1 MELSN
6 GEMISRRTFL
16 ARAAALAGGGCV
28 AARNFL
34 IVPEASAKVPPAS
47 SSLKELA
54 ASRNLLYGAAATK
67 THLSKDPAFADAFAA
82 QCNILVPEVELKWDA
97 LRPTPDTFNFGPVD
111 WLQHFA
117 GAHQMKFR
125 GHPLVWYQSLPK
137 WLDSYATP
145 QNAKGLMLNHISTVV
160 SRYAGKVHSWDVVNE
175 ALDPNERRPDGLRS
189 KPWTNLIG
197 PDYIDMAFHAAAQAD
212 PRALLVWNENHLETR
227 ETWAQAKREAMLK
240 NLQERLKRNVPIQA
254 IGLQSHLPGTSPTF
268 NYPEFTSFLAKV
280 SDLGLKIIVSEMDV
294 IDSDLPA
301 DVGVRDQTVAN
312 IYLDYLSTVLRE
324 KSVVAV
330 LTWGISN
337 RYSWIAGYKPRKDN
351 AQARPLPLDDNYQPT
366 PAWNALARALEQAPS
381 RNGLS

>member
-1 MELSN
+1 
-6 GEMISRRTFL
+6 MISRRKFL
-16 ARAAALAGGGCV
+16 TRAGLMASGACLATSKSLLNSV
-28 AARNFL
+28 
-34 IVPEASAKVPPAS
+34 ASAKAPDP
-47 SSLKELA
+47 SSLKQLA

-67 THLSKDPAFADAFAA
+67 THLSNDPAFASAFAA
-82 QCNILVPEVELKWDA
+82 QCDILVPEVELKWDA
-97 LRPTPDTFNFGPVD
+97 LRPAPDSFNFGPVD

-137 WLDSYATP
+137 WFDSYVTP
-145 QNAKGLMLNHISTVV
+145 QNAKDLMLNHVTTVV
-160 SRYAGKVHSWDVVNE
+160 TRYKGKMHSWDVVNE
-175 ALDPNERRPDGLRS
+175 ALDPNEHRPDGLRS

-212 PRALLVWNENHLETR
+212 PHALLVWNENHLETR

-240 NLQERLKRNVPIQA
+240 NLQERLRRNVPIQA

-268 NYPEFTSFLAKV
+268 NYPEFTTFLQKV
-280 SDLGLKIIVSEMDV
+280 ADMGLKIIVSEMDV

-301 DVGVRDQTVAN
+301 DVSARDQTVAN
-312 IYLDYLSTVLRE
+312 VYLDYLSTVLRE

-330 LTWGISN
+330 LTWGISD
-337 RYSWIAGYKPRKDN
+337 RYSWISGYKPRTDN
-351 AQARPLPLDDNYQPT
+351 AKARPLPFDENYQPT
-366 PAWNALARALEQAPS
+366 AAWNAIARAFEQAPS

>member
-1 MELSN
+1 
-6 GEMISRRTFL
+6 MISRRRFL
-16 ARAAALAGGGCV
+16 TRAGLTASGACLAGHNSLLNSV
-28 AARNFL
+28 
-34 IVPEASAKVPPAS
+34 ASAKAPDP

-67 THLSKDPAFADAFAA
+67 THLSNDPAFAVAFAA
-82 QCNILVPEVELKWDA
+82 QCDILVPEVELKWDA
-97 LRPTPDTFNFGPVD
+97 LRPTPDSFNFGPVD

-137 WLDSYATP
+137 WFDSYVTA
-145 QNAKGLMLNHISTVV
+145 QNAKDLMLNHTSTVV
-160 SRYAGKVHSWDVVNE
+160 TRYKGKVHSWDVVNE
-175 ALDPNERRPDGLRS
+175 ALDPNEHRPDGLRN
-189 KPWTNLIG
+189 KPWAKLIG
-197 PDYIDMAFHAAAQAD
+197 TDYIDMAFHAAAQAD

-227 ETWAQAKREAMLK
+227 ESWAQAKREAMLK

-268 NYPEFTSFLAKV
+268 DYPEFTSFLQKV
-280 SDLGLKIIVSEMDV
+280 SDLGLKIIISEMDV

-301 DVGVRDQTVAN
+301 DVSTRDQTVAN
-312 IYLDYLSTVLRE
+312 VYLDYLSTVLRE

-337 RYSWIAGYKPRKDN
+337 RYSWISGYKPRSDN
-351 AQARPLPLDDNYQPT
+351 AKARPLPFDENYQPT
-366 PAWNALARALEQAPS
+366 AAWDAIARAFEQAPS